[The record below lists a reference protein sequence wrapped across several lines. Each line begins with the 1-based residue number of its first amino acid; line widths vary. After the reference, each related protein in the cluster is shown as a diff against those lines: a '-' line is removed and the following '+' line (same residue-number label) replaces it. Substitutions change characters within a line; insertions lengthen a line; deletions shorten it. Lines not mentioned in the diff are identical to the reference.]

1 MREHACVVLVTA
13 AQDPATWR
21 HRARHR
27 KAAPCARRVLRVQ
40 SGTGTRLV
48 RTFSVSS
55 TCVRPAGRG
64 PGGLAVTRGHEGRG
78 PGRDAWPVGV
88 VRDITR
94 HAGRQG
100 SSRASVH
107 NSQEP
112 LDLSLGRARHP
123 YLLPRFTPRRL
134 DFSGSR
140 EVSQVVDACIDA
152 AARVSRMVLGSTANI
167 FIGPTVLRNSKLKVI
182 FHAFGI
188 TIISRKSAVFT
199 QQPLCKNVI
208 RSFGKRTAVYP
219 EALIKEPRGRENPPN
234 IEGRIVGALV

>member
-40 SGTGTRLV
+40 SGTGKRLV

-55 TCVRPAGRG
+55 TCARPAGRG
-64 PGGLAVTRGHEGRG
+64 PGGLAVTRGHEGRALGRGCLACGGG
-78 PGRDAWPVGV
+78 PGHHPPCRAP
-88 VRDITR
+88 
-94 HAGRQG
+94 G

-152 AARVSRMVLGSTANI
+152 AARVSRTVLGSTANI
-167 FIGPTVLRNSKLKVI
+167 FIDPTVLRNSKLKVI

-208 RSFGKRTAVYP
+208 RSFGEQTAIYP
-219 EALIKEPRGRENPPN
+219 EALKSHVDVKILQTLKDGS
-234 IEGRIVGALV
+234 